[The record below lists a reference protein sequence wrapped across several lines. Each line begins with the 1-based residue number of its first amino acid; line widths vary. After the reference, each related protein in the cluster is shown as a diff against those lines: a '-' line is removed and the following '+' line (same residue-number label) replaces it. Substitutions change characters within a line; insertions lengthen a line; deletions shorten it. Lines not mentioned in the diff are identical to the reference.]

1 MNNKSS
7 VSKAFNKHFFEF
19 LNDILN
25 VYPDNK
31 EIQYAIT
38 SFETI
43 KRFNVTAIIKV
54 WYTQVFQQ
62 YKEHIEEGNIDFF
75 IDKDYSKDLD
85 GVKKSD
91 EILKMIDNIR
101 NPIKSMD
108 EKNKDF
114 CVKYIQN
121 LSKLSGLY
129 NSL

>member
-31 EIQYAIT
+31 DIQYAIT

>member
-19 LNDILN
+19 LNDIQS
-25 VYPDNK
+25 VHPDNK
-31 EIQYAIT
+31 DIQYAIT

-62 YKEHIEEGNIDFF
+62 YKEHIEQGNIDFF

-121 LSKLSGLY
+121 LSKLSGVY

>member
-31 EIQYAIT
+31 DIQYAIT

-62 YKEHIEEGNIDFF
+62 YKEHIEQGNIDFF

>member
-1 MNNKSS
+1 MNNKSN

-31 EIQYAIT
+31 DIQYAIT

-75 IDKDYSKDLD
+75 IDKDYSNDLN

-121 LSKLSGLY
+121 LSKLSSVY

>member
-1 MNNKSS
+1 MNNKSN

-19 LNDILN
+19 LNDIQI

-31 EIQYAIT
+31 EIQYAT
-38 SFETI
+38 SSFETI

-54 WYTQVFQQ
+54 WNTHVYQQ
-62 YKEHIEEGNIDFF
+62 YKEHIDEGNIDFF
-75 IDKDYSKDLD
+75 IEKDYSGDLD
-85 GVKKSD
+85 GVTKSD

-101 NPIKSMD
+101 NPIKNME
-108 EKNKDF
+108 EKNKEF

-121 LSKLSGLY
+121 LSKLANVY